1 MGTWWAPFSV
11 SSLCISHLLP
21 STPAAVGPAV
31 QVAFRADLHRALAD
45 HLGLSFPRFCPAVCR
60 ATYPAC
66 CLQPGW
72 ECAGRAVARM
82 GGLQAGWQGWKG
94 HEGGWGGSCVPAT
107 SLTRAQTRPCCSF
120 RPCSRHSFPRL
131 STHCWAALS
140 SSCPTPGPSSSGSV
154 TTSESPGLERRRIPC
169 GTLRGTGG
177 ERVEWGRLPGD
188 QMEIGGWAVGNGTV
202 GFTEVADPQEH
213 SLSQTEAWGSHP
225 GLPGCV
231 VLLGE
236 SLHIRE
242 P

>member
-1 MGTWWAPFSV
+1 MGPLLCEQSV
-11 SSLCISHLLP
+11 YLSPSPL

-66 CLQPGW
+66 RLQPGW

-94 HEGGWGGSCVPAT
+94 HEGGWGGSCVPTT

-131 STHCWAALS
+131 STHCWAAPS

-154 TTSESPGLERRRIPC
+154 TTSESPGPEADALWDPE
-169 GTLRGTGG
+169 GDWWGAGGTGQVAGRSDGDWRLGCG
-177 ERVEWGRLPGD
+177 EQHR
-188 QMEIGGWAVGNGTV
+188 
-202 GFTEVADPQEH
+202 
-213 SLSQTEAWGSHP
+213 
-225 GLPGCV
+225 GL
-231 VLLGE
+231 
-236 SLHIRE
+236 H
-242 P
+242 